1 MKFRIGTVGTLGLF
15 VVSNFLQL
23 VFLKMDQ
30 SQLPIFVIFKL
41 RLAENCSM
49 MSLMGYE
56 LWYRKQML
64 NQLTQQQGT
73 FYVRAFFVRIF
84 CIAPEKKQLPSFQ
97 EPKN

>member
-64 NQLTQQQGT
+64 NQLRK
-73 FYVRAFFVRIF
+73 FHF
-84 CIAPEKKQLPSFQ
+84 
-97 EPKN
+97 